1 MKKSKRLIPVILYG
15 IFYMVCFAWLER
27 MPVRYHIINS
37 SLDKKIPFCEY
48 FIVPYVLWFFYIAAT
63 VLYFAFFVDDETEY
77 WNLIINLGQGYCKV
91 GLVKPHSHSRIWD
104 YAICVEVYSI

>member
-48 FIVPYVLWFFYIAAT
+48 FIVPYVMWFFYIAAT
-63 VLYFAFFVDDETEY
+63 VLYFAFFVDNDTEY
-77 WNLIINLGQGYCKV
+77 WNLIINLGLGMTLFLILRFYIF
-91 GLVKPHSHSRIWD
+91 GDSSHH
-104 YAICVEVYSI
+104 